1 MTASNPPGERA
12 HSEQRPDDTALLTAA
27 LDHSWAWYDGQSNRA
42 IQALNYYLVATAI
55 LITAYTSA
63 INGKHY
69 NIAVGLAVTGLG
81 LTAVAFAAVVHEVNS
96 AGLAIHALAKLQDK
110 VAARLGV
117 DEIRMV
123 RYEVGK
129 VERRTAVSLTF
140 GLSALANTGALVY
153 ALTR

>member
-1 MTASNPPGERA
+1 M
-12 HSEQRPDDTALLTAA
+12 
-27 LDHSWAWYDGQSNRA
+27 
-42 IQALNYYLVATAI
+42 
-55 LITAYTSA
+55 
-63 INGKHY
+63 
-69 NIAVGLAVTGLG
+69 
-81 LTAVAFAAVVHEVNS
+81 VHEVNG